1 MRTRRLGLL
10 SLSVVATVV
19 AYACGGT
26 TDSGDDGGVDSS
38 TNDVTTQPDN
48 FNPPPDSGV
57 EDVVTTDTGT
67 GDAGTGDAS
76 DASTTD
82 GGGKPITSWT
92 CGNTTVSDCS
102 QCTGH
107 TETCVYCNNQDASVV
122 SGTCVQFGTGCGNG
136 IPQGFNLC
144 PCPKGDGGVS
154 ACPEPYQVC
163 LVFGQQQQQGVCDT
177 CGAVQQTGGLTCENG
192 LKCNATD
199 GGCL

>member
-1 MRTRRLGLL
+1 MRLRRWMLL
-10 SLSVVATVV
+10 SLSVGATVV

-26 TDSGDDGGVDSS
+26 TDTTDDGGVDSS
-38 TNDVTTQPDN
+38 TNDATTNPDN
-48 FNPPPDSGV
+48 FNPSPDTGV
-57 EDVVTTDTGT
+57 QDVVTIPETGT
-67 GDAGTGDAS
+67 GDAGTS
-76 DASTTD
+76 DGSTTPD

-107 TETCVYCNNQDASVV
+107 TETCVYCNNQDASVL

-144 PCPKGDGGVS
+144 PCPKTDGGVS
-154 ACPEPYQVC
+154 ACPEPDQVC
-163 LVFGQQQQQGVCDT
+163 LVFGQQNQPGVCDT
-177 CGAVQQTGGLTCENG
+177 CGAVQQTNGLTCQSG
-192 LKCNATD
+192 GKCDAVD